1 MQLYLDF
8 HDTSILVSGKEESVL
23 QKLQEEF
30 HFFVKPETSK
40 VSYTVDLYLEAPPA
54 IPSTLASKILETCSI
69 YNIGSRRYID
79 YRGEALTIWDRMED
93 TVKIYSESPDRMYE
107 LAFLSVHSLLGQ
119 ELDRKGLCR
128 IHAVAVSIQEVNAL
142 VMLPS
147 KGGKSTLLTHLLE
160 NPEIKIISDDM
171 PLIDFGG
178 RVHPFPSKISMD
190 KIPES
195 GPLAGLKWSEFRRS
209 VYPVKYTAGLS
220 QLKERLE
227 LNSLHQKTLLIAGY
241 RLSQGTSILTPV
253 PKWKMLLPLMEHM
266 VMGFGLPQV
275 LEMFLSFNFL
285 DLFKLGWHALM
296 RSIAALNLLRR
307 SRCYH
312 FYLGP
317 DRAYNAQLLLDQ
329 IYEHQGP

>member
-8 HDTSILVSGKEESVL
+8 HDTSILVSGKEESVVL
-23 QKLQEEF
+23 KLREEF
-30 HFFVKPETSK
+30 HYFVKPETSK
-40 VSYTVDLYLEAPPA
+40 VSYTIDLFQEPPPS
-54 IPSTLASKILETCSI
+54 IPATLATKILETCSV

-93 TVKIYSESPDRMYE
+93 TVQIYSESSERLYE
-107 LAFLSVHSLLGQ
+107 LAFLCAHSLLGQ

-128 IHAVAVSIQEVNAL
+128 IHAVAVSLKHVNAL

-160 NPEIKIISDDM
+160 NPEVKIISDDM
-171 PLIDFGG
+171 PLIDFTG

-190 KIPES
+190 KIPQV
-195 GPLAGLKWSEFRRS
+195 GPLAGLKWNEFKRS
-209 VYPVKYTAGLS
+209 VYPIKYTAGLS
-220 QLKERLE
+220 QLSERIE
-227 LNSLHQKTLLIAGY
+227 TSSPKHKTLLVAGY
-241 RLSQGTSILTPV
+241 RLSQGSSILTPV
-253 PKWKMLLPLMEHM
+253 PKWKMLSPLLEHM

-275 LEMFLSFNFL
+275 LEMFLNFQFL
-285 DLFKLGWHALM
+285 DFFKLGWHALM
-296 RSIAALNLLRR
+296 RTIAAINLLRR
-307 SRCYH
+307 SQCYH

-329 IYEHQGP
+329 MYEQQDA